1 MEWAGDRVQIRSQGS
16 LTMLASL
23 CMLYALQVSQSSRPC
38 SRLRV
43 GVPYMYITTHS
54 TL

>member
-23 CMLYALQVSQSSRPC
+23 CMLYALQVRALVHALVS
-38 SRLRV
+38 V
-43 GVPYMYITTHS
+43 
-54 TL
+54 